1 MADNRGGH
9 LLRVGGGG
17 GGYRLVVNQ
26 VGHSVVCE
34 GVPDQNQSRQHN
46 CRNPAIYEHSL
57 QHISDGWIDMQSF
70 TSYMSERTD
79 RSSFS
84 HKLLQT
90 NIFQGGL

>member
-9 LLRVGGGG
+9 LLRAGVGEGG

-46 CRNPAIYEHSL
+46 CRNPEIWKHSSQRL
-57 QHISDGWIDMQSF
+57 VDGWID
-70 TSYMSERTD
+70 TR
-79 RSSFS
+79 
-84 HKLLQT
+84 
-90 NIFQGGL
+90 GLYY